1 MQDNLKVEN
10 DSLKE
15 KVNVLE
21 KQLCNFEDQAEKSL
35 NETYRDEYQELQSQL
50 NTYMLN
56 NVSMVVNQVDLKF
69 LLLSIDLTLLMFL
82 YIHTV
87 QSLPS
92 SEPNLCDAIV
102 FNLFDTNIIH
112 VVLFLLIRF

>member
-1 MQDNLKVEN
+1 MYYYSFQNLYLKSIQDSLSVEN

-15 KVNVLE
+15 KVKVLE

-56 NVSMVVNQVDLKF
+56 NVSMVDNQ
-69 LLLSIDLTLLMFL
+69 
-82 YIHTV
+82 
-87 QSLPS
+87 
-92 SEPNLCDAIV
+92 
-102 FNLFDTNIIH
+102 
-112 VVLFLLIRF
+112 LI